1 RGEQVSELWS
11 EAFDLCRPRS
21 KIKDQVQR
29 PKFKKQSPTST
40 MTKHPPFTRAILL
53 MTIAFLGIFIY
64 GLLAAL
70 PGSVLPT
77 LERNQFLPNDSAV
90 GTFLLINA
98 IGAVVAYLVSGPII
112 DRIGKK
118 VGLTFGTSLVIVSL
132 IGFAAT
138 VSKVSPT

>member
-1 RGEQVSELWS
+1 LQTGT
-11 EAFDLCRPRS
+11 
-21 KIKDQVQR
+21 KIKDEVQR
-29 PKFKKQSPTST
+29 PKQNQSPTT
-40 MTKHPPFTRAILL
+40 MTKHPPFTRRSLL

-77 LERNQFLPNDSAV
+77 LERKQFLPNDSAV

-118 VGLTFGTSLVIVSL
+118 VALTSFTDPGTSRSQLPLFPSIH
-132 IGFAAT
+132 
-138 VSKVSPT
+138 